1 MMGTPVSEKL
11 SHFYLIQAS
20 RNESVNI
27 NSIKL
32 STDMEFTQFFLI
44 LA

>member
-1 MMGTPVSEKL
+1 MKKL
-11 SHFYLIQAS
+11 VQARIKRKKEISYQYLIQAS

-32 STDMEFTQFFLI
+32 SKNY
-44 LA
+44 